1 MTHFAGVG
9 TQVEKLGKA
18 TLVLM
23 SLTLSPEKRMAG
35 AMMELEAAFLENP
48 PYGDE
53 SAAHLGRL
61 RSLFDGEDSWQERA
75 ERLSPSAREQAFEAF
90 WRLHQSVMH
99 AVK

>member
-1 MTHFAGVG
+1 MTHLAGVG

-53 SAAHLGRL
+53 
-61 RSLFDGEDSWQERA
+61 
-75 ERLSPSAREQAFEAF
+75 
-90 WRLHQSVMH
+90 
-99 AVK
+99 